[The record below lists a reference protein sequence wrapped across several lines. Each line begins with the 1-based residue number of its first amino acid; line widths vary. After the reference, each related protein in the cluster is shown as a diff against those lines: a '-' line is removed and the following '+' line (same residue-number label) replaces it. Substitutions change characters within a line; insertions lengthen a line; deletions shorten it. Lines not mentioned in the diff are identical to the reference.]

1 MPKSHRLARVGV
13 GGRPRMEVGV
23 RDRGGQKRALTQ
35 QHGRDAPAQ
44 SVIEAHGTAV
54 HVARLNL
61 HAVEVQPLHE
71 EPGEGAQEKVVQ
83 QDGDGCAQQLRAQWA
98 SPWPK
103 PHTTPGSGP
112 NRPPEHPRPLTLS
125 SL

>member
-23 RDRGGQKRALTQ
+23 RDRGGQNRALTQ

-44 SVIEAHGTAV
+44 SMIEAHGTAV